1 MPGGRN
7 QSCIVS
13 TGVPGFRG
21 PDIVAGVYDP
31 LLVALSIV
39 TAVIASFVA
48 LDMATRVVAASGSPV
63 RSALWLACGAL
74 AMGTGIWAM
83 HFVGMLAFSL
93 PIALAYDV
101 PITLASLAVAA
112 LSSALA
118 LHTIARPSLGRRRLL
133 IAGTLM
139 GLGIACMHYLGME
152 AMRMQ
157 PRIRYDPALFALSVV
172 LAVAASTAALL
183 ICFRLRH
190 ETIVTGPWKK
200 SASAVVMGA
209 AIVGM
214 HYTGMAAAN
223 FAKGGVCGALADGM
237 GGAWLGFVIAGLA
250 TLFLLTTLLSSI
262 YEATPPTIRSRLV
275 FLVIAAVMPVAVM
288 TLALVLLNFERVRDV
303 KAGDRLNTARAIAA
317 AVDRDLSGI
326 ESGLRVL
333 AASQLPPG
341 DALAAFS
348 LEAREAMPL
357 LHASGLRLEDSA
369 GNLVMDIRQP
379 RHGSTVVAGPSGA
392 SSPAMAPRP
401 GSAPT
406 APMAP
411 ALPGEPS
418 QEQLIEVSV
427 PLPADKAAQLQ
438 GAATLRARLVP
449 DRLSDLLALQQMDRD
464 WLATVYDRDGRV
476 VARTQGAERY
486 FGVEAPRDLLLKLRG
501 QWEGLMDT
509 TSLDGV
515 AVQTAFVRT
524 ETSGWAVAISVPSAS
539 LRLPLTRALAW
550 VVGGFL
556 LTIAGSLLLA
566 WRIGGRIAGAVQ
578 ALTQPALALGTGV
591 AVEVPP
597 LGVVEVD
604 RVGRALTHAARLLDA
619 AQHEANH
626 DALTGLANRSLFR
639 QMVQQQLALARRN
652 GTSLAVLYVDLDGFK
667 EVNDTHG
674 HGVGDLLL
682 KEAAQRLRTAV
693 RAGDLVARLGGD
705 EFAVAL
711 VQPGQRGAAK
721 VAAKL
726 VQWLSEPFELGGLR
740 VSVSASIGGASAPS
754 SPAGE
759 PADCEALLE
768 QADAA
773 MYQAKQS
780 GKSRFVLAEA

>member
-1 MPGGRN
+1 
-7 QSCIVS
+7 V
-13 TGVPGFRG
+13 T
-21 PDIVAGVYDP
+21 GVYDP

-48 LDMATRVVAASGSPV
+48 LDMASRVVAAAGSPA
-63 RSALWLACGAL
+63 RSAFWLGCGAL

-101 PITLASLAVAA
+101 PLTLVSLAVAA

-139 GLGIACMHYLGME
+139 GLGIACMHHLGME

-157 PRIRYDPALFALSVV
+157 PGIRYDPALFALSVV

-214 HYTGMAAAN
+214 HYTGMAAAS
-223 FAKGGVCGALADGM
+223 FPEGSICGALAGGM

-250 TLFLLTTLLSSI
+250 TLFLLTTLLSSV
-262 YEATPPTIRSRLV
+262 YEAMSPTIRSRLV
-275 FLVIAAVMPVAVM
+275 FLVIAAVMPLALM
-288 TLALVLLNFERVRDV
+288 TLALVLLDFQRMRDA

-317 AVDRDLSGI
+317 AVDRDLSGV

-333 AASQLPPG
+333 AASQLLQG
-341 DALAAFS
+341 DSLAAFS
-348 LEAREAMPL
+348 LEARDAMPL
-357 LHASGLRLEDSA
+357 LHASGLQLEDAA
-369 GNLVMDIRQP
+369 GNLVMDLRQP
-379 RHGSTVVAGPSGA
+379 RSASMVARRAGAAASGVL
-392 SSPAMAPRP
+392 RT
-401 GSAPT
+401 GSAAAGGAAAVPR
-406 APMAP
+406 
-411 ALPGEPS
+411 GET
-418 QEQLIEVSV
+418 ELERLIEVSV
-427 PLPADKAAQLQ
+427 AVPADKTAQLQ
-438 GAATLRARLVP
+438 GATVLRARLSP
-449 DRLSDLLALQQMDRD
+449 DRLRDLLALQQMDPD
-464 WLATVYDRDGRV
+464 WLATVYDREGRV
-476 VARTQGAERY
+476 VARTRSADRY

-501 QWEGLMDT
+501 QWEGLVDT

-515 AVQTAFVRT
+515 AVQTAFVRSEGT
-524 ETSGWAVAISVPSAS
+524 GWAVGISVPRAGLNS
-539 LRLPLTRALAW
+539 PLMRALAW
-550 VVGGFL
+550 LVGGFV
-556 LTIAGSLLLA
+556 LTMAGSLLLA

-578 ALTQPALALGTGV
+578 ALTQPALALGTGTGV

-597 LGVVEVD
+597 LGVIEVD

-652 GTSLAVLYVDLDGFK
+652 GTSVAVLYVDLDGFK

-705 EFAVAL
+705 EFAIAL
-711 VQPGQRGAAK
+711 VHPGPQGAAK

-726 VQWLSEPFELGGLR
+726 VRWLAEPFEIGGLQ

-754 SPAGE
+754 SPVDE
-759 PADCEALLE
+759 PADCDALLE

-773 MYQAKQS
+773 MYRAKQS
-780 GKSRFVLAEA
+780 GKSKFVLAEA

>member
-1 MPGGRN
+1 M
-7 QSCIVS
+7 
-13 TGVPGFRG
+13 T
-21 PDIVAGVYDP
+21 GVYDP

-48 LDMATRVVAASGSPV
+48 LDMASRVVAAAGSPG
-63 RSALWLACGAL
+63 RSAFWLACGAL

-157 PRIRYDPALFALSVV
+157 PGIRYDPALFALSVL
-172 LAVAASTAALL
+172 LAMAASTAALL

-214 HYTGMAAAN
+214 HYTGMAAAS
-223 FAKGGVCGALADGM
+223 FPEGSVCGALAGGM

-250 TLFLLTTLLSSI
+250 TLFLLTTLLSSV
-262 YEATPPTIRSRLV
+262 YEAMSPTIRSRLV
-275 FLVIAAVMPVAVM
+275 FLVIAAVMP
-288 TLALVLLNFERVRDV
+288 LALVLLDFQRMRDA

-333 AASQLPPG
+333 AASQLPQG
-341 DALAAFS
+341 DSLAAFS
-348 LEAREAMPL
+348 LEARDAMPL
-357 LHASGLRLEDSA
+357 LHASALQLEDAA

-379 RHGSTVVAGPSGA
+379 RQGPMVVRGGPLA
-392 SSPAMAPRP
+392 SSPAVAPRP
-401 GSAPT
+401 VSAPGELAASGRLAQ
-406 APMAP
+406 APR
-411 ALPGEPS
+411 
-418 QEQLIEVSV
+418 EQLIEVSV
-427 PLPADKAAQLQ
+427 PLTADKAAPLQ
-438 GAATLRARLVP
+438 GATVLRARLSP
-449 DRLSDLLALQQMDRD
+449 DRLRDLLSLQQMDPD
-464 WLATVYDRDGRV
+464 WLATVYDREGRV
-476 VARTQGAERY
+476 VARTRGAERF
-486 FGVEAPRDLLLKLRG
+486 FGVEAPPDLLLKLRG
-501 QWEGLMDT
+501 QWEGQADT

-515 AVQTAFVRT
+515 AVQTAFVRS
-524 ETSGWAVAISVPSAS
+524 EGSGWAAAISVPRAGLNS
-539 LRLPLTRALAW
+539 PLMRALGW
-550 VVGGFL
+550 LVGGFV

-652 GTSLAVLYVDLDGFK
+652 GTSVAVLYVDLDGFK
-667 EVNDTHG
+667 EVNDSHG

-682 KEAAQRLRTAV
+682 KQAAQRLRAAV

-705 EFAVAL
+705 EFAIAL
-711 VQPGQRGAAK
+711 VHPGPRGAAK

-726 VQWLSEPFELGGLR
+726 VQWLAEPFELGELR

-754 SPAGE
+754 SPVDE
-759 PADCEALLE
+759 PADCDALLE

-773 MYQAKQS
+773 MYRAKQS

>member
-7 QSCIVS
+7 QSCIDS
-13 TGVPGFRG
+13 TGVPDFRG
-21 PDIVAGVYDP
+21 PDTVTGVYDP
-31 LLVALSIV
+31 QLVALSIV

-48 LDMATRVVAASGSPV
+48 LDMATRVVAAAGSPM
-63 RSALWLACGAL
+63 RTALWLACGAL

-101 PITLASLAVAA
+101 PVTLASLAVAA

-157 PRIRYDPALFALSVV
+157 PGIRYDPALFALSVV

-223 FAKGGVCGALADGM
+223 FPEGGICGALADGM

-250 TLFLLTTLLSSI
+250 TLFLLTTLLSSV

-288 TLALVLLNFERVRDV
+288 TLALVLLDFQRVRDV

-341 DALAAFS
+341 DGLAAFS

-379 RHGSTVVAGPSGA
+379 RHGSTVVAGASGA
-392 SSPAMAPRP
+392 SSPAVAPRP
-401 GSAPT
+401 VSAPT
-406 APMAP
+406 EAMAS
-411 ALPGEPS
+411 LSGEPS
-418 QEQLIEVSV
+418 AEQLIEVSV

-438 GAATLRARLVP
+438 GATALRARLAP
-449 DRLSDLLALQQMDRD
+449 DRLRDLLALQQMDPD
-464 WLATVYDRDGRV
+464 WLATVYDREGRV
-476 VARTQGAERY
+476 VARTRGAERY

-524 ETSGWAVAISVPSAS
+524 ESSGWAVGISVPSAS

-550 VVGGFL
+550 LVGGFM

-652 GTSLAVLYVDLDGFK
+652 GTSVAVLYVDLDGFK

-682 KEAAQRLRTAV
+682 KEAAQRLRAAV

-711 VQPGQRGAAK
+711 VHPGQRGAAK

-726 VQWLSEPFELGGLR
+726 VQALSEPFELGGLR

-754 SPAGE
+754 SPAEE
-759 PADCEALLE
+759 PADCDALLE

-780 GKSRFVLAEA
+780 GKSRFVLAGV

>member
-1 MPGGRN
+1 M
-7 QSCIVS
+7 
-13 TGVPGFRG
+13 T
-21 PDIVAGVYDP
+21 GVYDP

-48 LDMATRVVAASGSPV
+48 LDMASRVVAAAGSPA
-63 RSALWLACGAL
+63 RSAFWLACGAL

-157 PRIRYDPALFALSVV
+157 PGIRYDPALFALSVL
-172 LAVAASTAALL
+172 LAMAASTAALL

-209 AIVGM
+209 AIAGM
-214 HYTGMAAAN
+214 HYTGMAAAR
-223 FAKGGVCGALADGM
+223 FPEGSICGALAGGM

-250 TLFLLTTLLSSI
+250 TLFLLTTLLSSV
-262 YEATPPTIRSRLV
+262 YEAMSPTIRSRLV
-275 FLVIAAVMPVAVM
+275 FLVIAAVMPLALM
-288 TLALVLLNFERVRDV
+288 TLALVLLDFQRMRDA
-303 KAGDRLNTARAIAA
+303 KAGDRLNTARAIVA
-317 AVDRDLSGI
+317 AVDRDLNGV

-333 AASQLPPG
+333 AASQLLQG
-341 DALAAFS
+341 DSLAAFS
-348 LEAREAMPL
+348 LEARDAMPL
-357 LHASGLRLEDSA
+357 LHASALQLEDPA

-379 RHGSTVVAGPSGA
+379 RQGSMAIRGGPVASA
-392 SSPAMAPRP
+392 PAIAPRP
-401 GSAPT
+401 VSVPSE
-406 APMAP
+406 P
-411 ALPGEPS
+411 AASGRHGELS
-418 QEQLIEVSV
+418 REQLIEVSV
-427 PLPADKAAQLQ
+427 PLPADKAAPLQ
-438 GAATLRARLVP
+438 GATVLRARLSP
-449 DRLSDLLALQQMDRD
+449 DRLRDLLSLQQMDPD
-464 WLATVYDRDGRV
+464 WLATVYDREGRV
-476 VARTQGAERY
+476 VARTRGAERY

-501 QWEGLMDT
+501 QWEGQADT

-515 AVQTAFVRT
+515 AVQTAFARS
-524 ETSGWAVAISVPSAS
+524 ETTGWAVGISVPRAGLNS
-539 LRLPLTRALAW
+539 PLMRALGW
-550 VVGGFL
+550 LVGGFV

-652 GTSLAVLYVDLDGFK
+652 GTSVAVLYVDLDGFK
-667 EVNDTHG
+667 EVNDSHG

-682 KEAAQRLRTAV
+682 KEAAQRLRAAV

-705 EFAVAL
+705 EFAIAL
-711 VQPGQRGAAK
+711 VHPGPRGAAK

-726 VQWLSEPFELGGLR
+726 VQWLAEPFELGGLR

-754 SPAGE
+754 SPVDE
-759 PADCEALLE
+759 PADCDALLE

-773 MYQAKQS
+773 MYRAKQS